1 VGRGQETEVGLNDEM
16 FLLNAMLVNAETGQR
31 IRAQLIE
38 VINPATGELQVF
50 RQTLTCIPPG
60 NA

>member
-1 VGRGQETEVGLNDEM
+1 M
-16 FLLNAMLVNAETGQR
+16 FLLNAMIANAETGQR

-50 RQTLTCIPPG
+50 RPTLTCIPAG
-60 NA
+60 KA